1 MSSNAAAQPSKKTL
15 LSLAFGKDCIRHEEG
30 KEKKR
35 KRERKKERKK
45 ERERERKKCSFT
57 TVLRTSHHNHK
68 FDIS

>member
-45 ERERERKKCSFT
+45 ERKRERKKEM
-57 TVLRTSHHNHK
+57 LLHNRSAHQPPQPQV
-68 FDIS
+68 